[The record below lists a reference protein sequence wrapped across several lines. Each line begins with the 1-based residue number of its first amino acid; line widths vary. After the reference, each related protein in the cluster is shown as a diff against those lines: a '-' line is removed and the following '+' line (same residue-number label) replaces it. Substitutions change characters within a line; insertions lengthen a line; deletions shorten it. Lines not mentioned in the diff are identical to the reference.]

1 MITWVR
7 QCGVPVVEISANR
20 HCLLFLHLSN
30 CVVTEC
36 MEAISREHECPLIW
50 QSAFCRFGTQLQQTA
65 TVQTELL
72 GWAKVCSG
80 RGAVV
85 QKSLRETAR
94 PSNLPLPCS
103 SDEGPDWV
111 GSSLSRQPCS
121 LQSRIAASLPS
132 CATCSPCC
140 SAPPLPTPTN

>member
-111 GSSLSRQPCS
+111 GYCL
-121 LQSRIAASLPS
+121 RIADME
-132 CATCSPCC
+132 
-140 SAPPLPTPTN
+140 